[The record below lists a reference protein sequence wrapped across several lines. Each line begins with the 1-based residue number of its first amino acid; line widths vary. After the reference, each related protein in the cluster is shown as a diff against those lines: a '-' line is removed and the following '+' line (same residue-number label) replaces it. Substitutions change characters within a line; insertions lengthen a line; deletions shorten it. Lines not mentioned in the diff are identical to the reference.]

1 MQHNPEIEAIVELS
15 VKIARDLRHEY
26 VTTEHLLLAMLRHP
40 PFRKTLNGFGV
51 EVDQMD
57 TEIELYLISLVS
69 LHSKSQDVQP
79 KKTTALER
87 LFNRANVQVMFTGR
101 RSMSTIDIYLSIMS
115 EGNSHA
121 HYFLLKYGVKK
132 QEFIDYWQKHYKAAS
147 VSESGMSADQA
158 KIGRAHV

>member
-1 MQHNPEIEAIVELS
+1 MQHNPEIESIVDQS
-15 VKIARDLRHEY
+15 VKIARNLQHEY

-40 PFRKTLNGFGV
+40 PFRKTLDGFGV

-57 TEIELYLISLVS
+57 SEIEQYLISLVS
-69 LHSKSQDVQP
+69 LVSKDPDVQP

-101 RSMSTIDIYLSIMS
+101 RTMSTVDMYLSIMS

-132 QEFIDYWQKHYKAAS
+132 QEFIEYWQKHYKSAA
-147 VSESGMSADQA
+147 ATNC
-158 KIGRAHV
+158 R